1 MKQSELL
8 EIIRNG
14 ESSKVEFKTDDVHPV
29 TLAGE
34 IVAFAN
40 FEGGIILIGVD
51 DFGKIKGCIRKDI
64 EEFIINICRNSVRP
78 SIIPVIEKVVI
89 EKKQIITITIPR
101 GDTAYSTNRGL
112 YFIRVGSTKQTPTQ
126 QEILRLFQKRNIL
139 QFDETPVIKSSTD
152 SININKV
159 NEYLAR
165 LGQSPLNEENEKALY
180 HEMIN
185 LSLLIDIDK
194 MLYPSL
200 GGILAFGKNPQKYFP
215 SYAIQCGAY
224 KGKDFLSDT
233 IREKDMTGTL
243 DELIED
249 AIAFLKL
256 TIPQSVELER
266 GIQRKDDYLYP
277 IDALREGIVNA
288 VCHRD
293 YTITGASIRLFLF
306 SDRLEICSPG
316 GLPNTINVKNMLY
329 RQFTRNQMI
338 ASFLTGY
345 GYMERRGKGILRMI
359 KSCEENGIAC
369 EFTTTPDNNE
379 FVVTYRKYG
388 R

>member
-1 MKQSELL
+1 M
-8 EIIRNG
+8 
-14 ESSKVEFKTDDVHPV
+14 
-29 TLAGE
+29 
-34 IVAFAN
+34 
-40 FEGGIILIGVD
+40 GVD
-51 DFGKIKGCIRKDI
+51 DFGKITGCIRKDI
-64 EEFIINICRNSVRP
+64 EEFIINICRNNVRP

-215 SYAIQCGAY
+215 SYA
-224 KGKDFLSDT
+224 
-233 IREKDMTGTL
+233 
-243 DELIED
+243 
-249 AIAFLKL
+249 
-256 TIPQSVELER
+256 
-266 GIQRKDDYLYP
+266 
-277 IDALREGIVNA
+277 
-288 VCHRD
+288 
-293 YTITGASIRLFLF
+293 
-306 SDRLEICSPG
+306 
-316 GLPNTINVKNMLY
+316 
-329 RQFTRNQMI
+329 
-338 ASFLTGY
+338 
-345 GYMERRGKGILRMI
+345 
-359 KSCEENGIAC
+359 
-369 EFTTTPDNNE
+369 
-379 FVVTYRKYG
+379 
-388 R
+388 